1 MFNILNFPT
10 LSSFVNKKDY
20 GLLLSYLIDIARNQ
34 LYKTTSVFIISG
46 QCSSGKSTLSL
57 LIRHICRQFQVNFSY
72 LSSIDEIIEKKFQV
86 NPLTLS
92 PFNNDIVSGYDTNK
106 IDRQTMKMLHQNMN
120 HGFGVRSL
128 FQNIKFLKFPGMLM
142 LNVADNID
150 FDSDNYSR
158 QIKQI
163 HLPNRFYNIDTNLII
178 KKAVSEFN
186 IILNLLT
193 ELSVWLNNYIL
204 IKYISYDIIGLD
216 DLKYCFI
223 TSILDYSNIPTELL
237 KYL

>member
-1 MFNILNFPT
+1 MKL
-10 LSSFVNKKDY
+10 LKKK
-20 GLLLSYLIDIARNQ
+20 I
-34 LYKTTSVFIISG
+34 
-46 QCSSGKSTLSL
+46 
-57 LIRHICRQFQVNFSY
+57 
-72 LSSIDEIIEKKFQV
+72 QV

-92 PFNNDIVSGYDTNK
+92 PFKNNIVYGHGTKK

-120 HGFGVRSL
+120 HGFEVKSL
-128 FQNIKFLKFPGMLM
+128 FQNIKFLKSPGMLIIH
-142 LNVADNID
+142 VDDNID
-150 FDSDNYSR
+150 FDYDHYAR

-163 HLPNRFYNIDTNLII
+163 HLPNRLYNIDNGLII
-178 KKAVSEFN
+178 EKAMYEFN

-193 ELSVWLNNYIL
+193 ELSVWVNNYIL
-204 IKYISYDIIGLD
+204 IKYISHDIIGLD